1 MKWKIYK
8 LANILNLL
16 SIAGFLL
23 FICYFKFAK
32 NAEINGP
39 LLTVFLVGGL
49 IFFIKGIMGLTYQKR
64 IETQTTLMA
73 QGKGIFNILIVLHF
87 IAALFFCYGFYDITR
102 HIKNEIIDLTFIC
115 GFSIITVFAFTS
127 LVIIPLDYYMLANLK
142 KLEDPSIGI
151 LEENMNDS
159 AR

>member
-23 FICYFKFAK
+23 FFYYISHIK
-32 NAEINGP
+32 NGEISVP
-39 LLTVFLVGGL
+39 LLTIFLIDAI
-49 IFFIKGIMGLTYQKR
+49 IFTIKGIMGLTYQKK
-64 IETQTTLMA
+64 IEAQNSFTL
-73 QGKGIFNILIVLHF
+73 QGKGIFHVFIVLHF
-87 IAALFFCYGFYDITR
+87 FAALFFCYGFYDIIT
-102 HIKNEIIDLTFIC
+102 HLKNEVIDLTFIC

-142 KLEDPSIGI
+142 KAEDPSIGI
-151 LEENMNDS
+151 LEETTDED
-159 AR
+159 A